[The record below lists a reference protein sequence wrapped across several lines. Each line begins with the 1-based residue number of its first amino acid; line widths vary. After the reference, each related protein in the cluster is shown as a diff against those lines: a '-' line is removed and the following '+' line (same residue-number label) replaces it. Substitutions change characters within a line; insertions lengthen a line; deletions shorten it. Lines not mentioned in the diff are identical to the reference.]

1 MTEADIHARFV
12 RYYETVAELH
22 RYSLMPLGDFA
33 QRRSPCS
40 HRSFRSLFATVLKVW
55 GIKRVENKKAE
66 VVENQRPP
74 LYCVQDED
82 TIMLFNG

>member
-33 QRRSPCS
+33 QRRSP
-40 HRSFRSLFATVLKVW
+40 
-55 GIKRVENKKAE
+55 
-66 VVENQRPP
+66 
-74 LYCVQDED
+74 
-82 TIMLFNG
+82 